1 MSQGE
6 YVMVRTAGLEGMGDR
21 LERIAVALERLVQ
34 YSEDARA
41 KMEELMTKYQPHV
54 QAAASL
60 AAMFPTP
67 KVNDKG
73 GEPDDSEDT
82 PEPKSKAAQE
92 RRTPMAFGLGASTA
106 VPSAAAPSAAVPSAA
121 VPVPSAR
128 VSGTRP
134 PSNTPEGRPE
144 GKSANVKPADAKPA
158 DVKPTDGKAEVAK
171 GRRVIRARKA
181 PVFRQLSESVS
192 VAPSEEEE
200 DEGFVVRLA
209 Q

>member
-41 KMEELMTKYQPHV
+41 KFEELMDEYQPHM
-54 QAAASL
+54 QSMGAL
-60 AAMFPTP
+60 AAMFSTP
-67 KVNDKG
+67 KVDDKG

-82 PEPKSKAAQE
+82 PAPKSKAAQE
-92 RRTPMAFGLGASTA
+92 RRTPVAFGLGASTA
-106 VPSAAAPSAAVPSAA
+106 VPSAAAPSTATPSAA

-128 VSGTRP
+128 VSGTRA

-144 GKSANVKPADAKPA
+144 GRPDAKPADAKTQ
-158 DVKPTDGKAEVAK
+158 VTK

-192 VAPSEEEE
+192 VAPSEEE

>member
-6 YVMVRTAGLEGMGDR
+6 YVMVRTAGLEGMADNLG
-21 LERIAVALERLVQ
+21 RIAAALERLVQ

-41 KMEELMTKYQPHV
+41 KMEELMAKYQPHV
-54 QAAASL
+54 QAAASMGAL
-60 AAMFPTP
+60 AAMFP
-67 KVNDKG
+67 KANDKG
-73 GEPDDSEDT
+73 DAKE
-82 PEPKSKAAQE
+82 E
-92 RRTPMAFGLGASTA
+92 RRTPLAFGLGASTA
-106 VPSAAAPSAAVPSAA
+106 VPSAA

-128 VSGTRP
+128 VTGTRP
-134 PSNTPEGRPE
+134 PSNTPE
-144 GKSANVKPADAKPA
+144 AKPA
-158 DVKPTDGKAEVAK
+158 DVKAADGDPADARPQVTR

>member
-41 KMEELMTKYQPHV
+41 KMEELMAKYQPHV

-67 KVNDKG
+67 KVDDKG

-106 VPSAAAPSAAVPSAA
+106 VPSAAAPSAAVP
-121 VPVPSAR
+121 VPSAR

-144 GKSANVKPADAKPA
+144 GKSANVKPADAKPVDA
-158 DVKPTDGKAEVAK
+158 KPADGKPEVTK

-192 VAPSEEEE
+192 VAPSEEED